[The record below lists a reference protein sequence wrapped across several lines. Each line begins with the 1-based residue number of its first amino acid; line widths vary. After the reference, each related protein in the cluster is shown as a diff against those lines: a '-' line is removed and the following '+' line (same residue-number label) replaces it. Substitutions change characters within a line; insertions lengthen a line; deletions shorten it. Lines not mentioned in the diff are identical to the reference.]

1 MLEPSS
7 SSVGGPA
14 TEHLPGR
21 VNGSDRPDAGGEDS
35 GVRLAELV
43 AAFSLATDLGFGQ
56 PMEHV
61 LRSWFIAGR
70 IAERIGLETDAK
82 QALYYVITLAMV
94 GCVAETPELA
104 HWFGDDIIF
113 RRDGYD
119 VDLVGFPKRAFAMSH
134 VGLGRPPLE
143 RLGRA
148 AKLAAFGEKAL
159 ERILITHCIATGQMA
174 DQLGLGSGVSDP
186 LQQVFARWDGRG
198 VPSGLGGEAIAI
210 PVRLF
215 HLADGVEVAHR
226 SRGIDAALDLVRA
239 RSGTQLDPSL
249 VDAFC
254 AEAPE
259 VVDGVDSVAD
269 WNALIERE
277 PGLQQRLTDI
287 ELDTA
292 LEAIADFTDLR
303 SPPRAGHSRA
313 VAELSARAAQRAGL
327 PKDDVTNVRRAGL
340 VHDLGMHGV
349 PATILDKPGR
359 LTATEFERVRLHAY
373 YTERMLAR
381 PPALARIGSV
391 ASKVNERLDGS
402 GYHRGLPSAALP
414 APARILA
421 AADAYQ
427 AMTEPRSFRPAITTK
442 EATAELSAEVRA
454 GRLASE
460 AVEAVLAAA
469 GLRRS
474 KRRSGPA
481 GLTPREVEVLI
492 LVARGSS
499 TKQVARAL
507 GITTKTAGT
516 HIERIYAKIGA
527 SSRSTATLFALQQ
540 GLLDPFGPPDP

>member
-1 MLEPSS
+1 M
-7 SSVGGPA
+7 
-14 TEHLPGR
+14 
-21 VNGSDRPDAGGEDS
+21 NGSDRPDAGGEDS

-43 AAFSLATDLGFGQ
+43 ATFSLATDLGFGQ

-313 VAELSARAAQRAGL
+313 VAELSARAAQHAGL
-327 PKDDVTNVRRAGL
+327 PKDDVTNARRAGL

-359 LTATEFERVRLHAY
+359 LTAAEFERVRLHAY

-402 GYHRGLPSAALP
+402 GYHRGLPGAALP

-427 AMTEPRSFRPAITTK
+427 AMTEPRSFRPALTTK

-454 GRLASE
+454 GRLASD

-492 LVARGSS
+492 LVARGAS

-507 GITTKTAGT
+507 GITAKTAGT

>member
-1 MLEPSS
+1 VE
-7 SSVGGPA
+7 GDQR
-14 TEHLPGR
+14 E
-21 VNGSDRPDAGGEDS
+21 S
-35 GVRLAELV
+35 GIRLAELV

-61 LRSWFIAGR
+61 LRSWLIASR
-70 IAERIGLETDAK
+70 MAERMGIEATAR
-82 QALYYVITLAMV
+82 QPLYYVITLAMV

-104 HWFGDDIIF
+104 QWFGDDIVF
-113 RRDGYD
+113 RRDGYG
-119 VDLVGFPKRAFAMSH
+119 VDFAGLPKHAFALRH
-134 VGLGRPPLE
+134 VALGSPPLE
-143 RLGRA
+143 RVRRGAL
-148 AKLAAFGEKAL
+148 LAAVGSGAV
-159 ERILITHCIATGQMA
+159 ERVLISHCITTGRMA
-174 DQLGLGSGVSDP
+174 DRLGLGDEVIDP

-198 VPSGLGGEAIAI
+198 VPSGLGGEAIAT

-226 SRGIDAALDLVRA
+226 SHGIDAALELARA

-254 AEAPE
+254 ADAAEIL
-259 VVDGVDSVAD
+259 DGLDAIAD
-269 WNALIERE
+269 WDTLIEHE
-277 PGLQQRLTDI
+277 PGLHQRLTGS

-303 SPPRAGHSRA
+303 SPSRAGHSRA
-313 VAELSARAAQRAGL
+313 VAELSARAATQSGL
-327 PKDDVTNVRRAGL
+327 PENEVMNVRRAGL
-340 VHDLGMHGV
+340 VHDLGMHGI
-349 PATILDKPGR
+349 PATILDKPGP
-359 LTATEFERVRLHAY
+359 LTAAESERMRMHAY

-381 PPALARIGSV
+381 PPALAHIGGV

-402 GYHRGLPSAALP
+402 GYHRGLPGAAIP

-421 AADAYQ
+421 AADAFQ
-427 AMTEPRSFRPAITTK
+427 AMTEPRSYRQARTLK
-442 EATAELSAEVRA
+442 EAAGELSAEVRA
-454 GRLASE
+454 GRLAPE

-481 GLTPREVEVLI
+481 GLTAREVEVLI
-492 LVARGSS
+492 LVARGAS

-516 HIERIYAKIGA
+516 HIERIYSKTGA

-540 GLLDPFGPPDP
+540 GLLDPFEPPDP

>member
-1 MLEPSS
+1 VSLADGAAEPHASGTVEGS
-7 SSVGGPA
+7 ARPHDEGA
-14 TEHLPGR
+14 RDPGI
-21 VNGSDRPDAGGEDS
+21 
-35 GVRLAELV
+35 RLAELV
-43 AAFSLATDLGFGQ
+43 AAFSLAIDLGFGQ

-61 LRSWFIAGR
+61 LRSWFIASR
-70 IAERIGLETDAK
+70 IAERIGLEADAK

-104 HWFGDDIIF
+104 EWFGDDIVF

-119 VDLVGFPKRAFAMSH
+119 VDLVGLPKRAYAMGH
-134 VGLGRPPLE
+134 VALGSPPLE
-143 RLGRA
+143 RVRRGAR
-148 AKLAAFGEKAL
+148 LAVFGDKAL

-174 DQLGLGSGVSDP
+174 DQLGLGNEVSDP

-198 VPSGLGGEAIAI
+198 VPSGLGGEDIAV

-239 RSGTQLDPSL
+239 RRATQLDPAL

-254 AEAPE
+254 SEAPG
-259 VVDGVDSVAD
+259 VLDGVDAIDD
-269 WNALIERE
+269 WNALIDGE
-277 PGLQQRLTDI
+277 PGLQHRLTDA

-313 VAELSARAAQRAGL
+313 VAELSSRAAQHAGL
-327 PKDDVTNVRRAGL
+327 PKDDVTNVHRAGL
-340 VHDLGMHGV
+340 VHDLGLHGI

-359 LTATEFERVRLHAY
+359 LTAAESERMRLHAY
-373 YTERMLAR
+373 YAERMLAR
-381 PPALARIGSV
+381 PPALARIGAI
-391 ASKVNERLDGS
+391 ASKVSERLDGS
-402 GYHRGLPSAALP
+402 GYHRGLPGAAIP

-421 AADAYQ
+421 AADVFQ
-427 AMTEPRSFRPAITTK
+427 AMTEPRSYRPARTPK
-442 EATAELSAEVRA
+442 EAAAELSAEVRA

-469 GLRRS
+469 GVRRS

-481 GLTPREVEVLI
+481 GLTGREVEVLI
-492 LVARGSS
+492 LVARGAS

-507 GITTKTAGT
+507 GITAKTAGT
-516 HIERIYAKIGA
+516 HIERIYSKTGA
-527 SSRSTATLFALQQ
+527 TSRSTATLFALHH
-540 GLLDPFGPPDP
+540 GLLDPFEPADP

>member
-1 MLEPSS
+1 
-7 SSVGGPA
+7 V
-14 TEHLPGR
+14 R
-21 VNGSDRPDAGGEDS
+21 NDDS
-35 GVRLAELV
+35 GIRLAELV

-70 IAERIGLETDAK
+70 IAERIGLEADSN
-82 QALYYVITLAMV
+82 QALYHVITLAMV

-104 HWFGDDIIF
+104 YWFGDDIVF

-119 VDLVGFPKRAFAMSH
+119 VDLAGMPKRAYAMGH
-134 VGLGRPPLE
+134 VGLGSPPIE
-143 RLGRA
+143 RLKRGAR
-148 AKLAAFGEKAL
+148 LAAFGERAL
-159 ERILITHCIATGQMA
+159 EKILITHCIATGQMA
-174 DQLGLGSGVSDP
+174 DQLGLGIEVSDP

-198 VPSGLGGEAIAI
+198 VPSGLAGDAIAI

-226 SRGIDAALDLVRA
+226 SRGVDAALDLVHA
-239 RSGTQLDPSL
+239 RRGTQLDPML
-249 VDAFC
+249 VDAFS

-259 VVDGVDSVAD
+259 ILDGVDAISD

-277 PGLQQRLTDI
+277 PGLELRLSDV

-303 SPPRAGHSRA
+303 SPSRVGHSRA
-313 VAELSARAAQRAGL
+313 VAELAARAAEHSGL
-327 PKDDVTNVRRAGL
+327 PKEDVTTVRRAGL
-340 VHDLGMHGV
+340 VHDLGMHGI
-349 PATILDKPGR
+349 PGTILDKPER
-359 LTATEFERVRLHAY
+359 LTPAESERMRLHAY

-381 PPALARIGSV
+381 PPELARIGSV

-402 GYHRGLPSAALP
+402 GYHRGLPAAAISAT
-414 APARILA
+414 ARILA

-427 AMTEPRSFRPAITTK
+427 AMTEPRAYRPARTTK
-442 EATAELSAEVRA
+442 EATAELSAEARA

-481 GLTPREVEVLI
+481 GLTAREVEVLI
-492 LVARGSS
+492 LVARGAS

-507 GITTKTAGT
+507 GITAKTAGT
-516 HIERIYAKIGA
+516 HIERIYSKAGA

-540 GLLDPFGPPDP
+540 GLLDPFEPADP

>member
-1 MLEPSS
+1 MLDPSS
-7 SSVGGPA
+7 SRVGGPA
-14 TEHLPGR
+14 TERLPR
-21 VNGSDRPDAGGEDS
+21 HVNGSDRPDAGGEDS
-35 GVRLAELV
+35 GIRLAELV

-61 LRSWFIAGR
+61 LRSWFIAAR
-70 IAERIGLETDAK
+70 LAERVGIGTDAK

-104 HWFGDDIIF
+104 EWFGDDIVF
-113 RRDGYD
+113 RRDGFD
-119 VDLVGFPKRAFAMSH
+119 VDLAGLPKRAFAMGH
-134 VGLGRPPLE
+134 VALRSPPLE
-143 RLGRA
+143 RVRRGAR
-148 AKLAAFGEKAL
+148 LAAFGDKAL
-159 ERILITHCIATGQMA
+159 EKILITHCIATGQMA
-174 DQLGLGSGVSDP
+174 DQLGLGSDVSDP
-186 LQQVFARWDGRG
+186 LQQVFARWDGKG
-198 VPSGLGGEAIAI
+198 VPSGLGGESIAI

-226 SRGIDAALDLVRA
+226 SRGIDAALSLVRG

-249 VDAFC
+249 VDTFC

-259 VVDGVDSVAD
+259 VLDGVDAVAD

-277 PGLQQRLTDI
+277 PALQQRLTDI

-313 VAELSARAAQRAGL
+313 VAELSARAAQHAGL

-359 LTATEFERVRLHAY
+359 LTAAESERMRLHAY

-381 PPALARIGSV
+381 PPALARIGGV

-402 GYHRGLPSAALP
+402 GYHRGLPGAAIP

-427 AMTEPRSFRPAITTK
+427 AMTEPRSHRPALTTTA
-442 EATAELSAEVRA
+442 ATAELSAEVRA

-474 KRRSGPA
+474 KRRSGPG

-492 LVARGSS
+492 LVARGAA
-499 TKQVARAL
+499 TKQVAREL

-516 HIERIYAKIGA
+516 HIERIYSKIGA

>member
-1 MLEPSS
+1 LKVSS
-7 SSVGGPA
+7 R
-14 TEHLPGR
+14 PGR
-21 VNGSDRPDAGGEDS
+21 ADEDT
-35 GVRLAELV
+35 GIRLAELV

-70 IAERIGLETDAK
+70 VADRIGLEADAK
-82 QALYYVITLAMV
+82 RVLYYVITLAMV

-104 HWFGDDIIF
+104 YWFGDDIVF

-119 VDLVGFPKRAFAMSH
+119 VDLVGLPKRLYAMGH
-134 VGLGRPPLE
+134 VAAGSPPLE
-143 RLGRA
+143 RLRRGAR
-148 AKLAAFGEKAL
+148 LAAYGEKAL

-174 DQLGLGSGVSDP
+174 EQLGLGRPVSDP

-198 VPSGLGGEAIAI
+198 VPSGLGGEAIAV

-226 SRGIDAALDLVRA
+226 SHGIDAALDLVRG
-239 RSGTQLDPSL
+239 RRGTQLDPLL

-254 AEAPE
+254 AEATE
-259 VVDGVDSVAD
+259 VLDGIDAVAD
-269 WNALIERE
+269 WNALIEQE
-277 PGLQQRLTDI
+277 PRLQRRLTPG

-292 LEAIADFTDLR
+292 LEAVADYTDLR
-303 SPPRAGHSRA
+303 SPSRAGHSRA
-313 VAELSARAAQRAGL
+313 VADLSARAAEHSGL
-327 PKDDVTNVRRAGL
+327 PQSDVTNVRRAGL
-340 VHDLGMHGV
+340 VHDVGMHGI
-349 PATILDKPGR
+349 PATILDKPGP
-359 LTATEFERVRLHAY
+359 LTAVESERVRLHAY

-381 PPALARIGSV
+381 PSALSHIGAI

-402 GYHRGLPSAALP
+402 GYHRGLPGAAIP

-421 AADAYQ
+421 AADVFQ
-427 AMTEPRSFRPAITTK
+427 AMTEPRPYRPPLTTK
-442 EATAELSAEVRA
+442 EATSELSAEVRA

-481 GLTPREVEVLI
+481 GLTAREVEVLI
-492 LVARGSS
+492 LVARGAS

-507 GITTKTAGT
+507 GITAKTAGT
-516 HIERIYAKIGA
+516 HIERIYSKTGA
-527 SSRSTATLFALQQ
+527 SSRSTATLFALHH
-540 GLLDPFGPPDP
+540 GLLDPFDTADT

>member
-1 MLEPSS
+1 M
-7 SSVGGPA
+7 GGPA

-313 VAELSARAAQRAGL
+313 VAELSARAAQHAGL
-327 PKDDVTNVRRAGL
+327 PKDDVTNARRAGL

-359 LTATEFERVRLHAY
+359 LTAAEFERVRLHAY
-373 YTERMLAR
+373 YTDRVLHNAGKLALLASIASSAHERSGGTGYPRGIAGATI
-381 PPALARIGSV
+381 PFSG
-391 ASKVNERLDGS
+391 ASLN
-402 GYHRGLPSAALP
+402 
-414 APARILA
+414 PARTL
-421 AADAYQ
+421 
-427 AMTEPRSFRPAITTK
+427 
-442 EATAELSAEVRA
+442 
-454 GRLASE
+454 
-460 AVEAVLAAA
+460 
-469 GLRRS
+469 
-474 KRRSGPA
+474 GPA
-481 GLTPREVEVLI
+481 VVGNVWTGIWIYMIAPPVGATIAWLVHTVVVRGDTNLRDDVQRIENEVE
-492 LVARGSS
+492 
-499 TKQVARAL
+499 
-507 GITTKTAGT
+507 TAGA
-516 HIERIYAKIGA
+516 H
-527 SSRSTATLFALQQ
+527 
-540 GLLDPFGPPDP
+540 

>member
-1 MLEPSS
+1 MNAGSGDPHDQ
-7 SSVGGPA
+7 GG
-14 TEHLPGR
+14 
-21 VNGSDRPDAGGEDS
+21 S

-61 LRSWFIAGR
+61 LRSWLIAAR
-70 IAERIGLETDAK
+70 MSERIELEVDARSS
-82 QALYYVITLAMV
+82 LYYVITLAMV

-104 HWFGDDIIF
+104 QWFGDDIAF
-113 RRDGYD
+113 RRDGYG
-119 VDLVGFPKRAFAMSH
+119 VDLVGLPKQAFAMRH
-134 VGLGRPPLE
+134 VALGSPSLE
-143 RLGRA
+143 RLRRGA
-148 AKLAAFGEKAL
+148 SLAAFGSKAL

-174 DQLGLGSGVSDP
+174 DELGLGSEVSEP

-198 VPSGLGGEAIAI
+198 VPSGLGGEAIAM

-215 HLADGVEVAHR
+215 HLADDVEVAHR
-226 SRGIDAALDLVRA
+226 SHGLDAALELVRA

-254 AEAPE
+254 ADAT
-259 VVDGVDSVAD
+259 VVVEGVDTVTD
-269 WNALIERE
+269 WIALIERE
-277 PGLQQRLTDI
+277 PGLQQRLTDV
-287 ELDTA
+287 ELDSA

-303 SPPRAGHSRA
+303 SPSRAGHSRA
-313 VAELSARAAQRAGL
+313 VAELSARAAQHAGL
-327 PKDDVTNVRRAGL
+327 PEIEVTNLRRAGF
-340 VHDLGMHGV
+340 VHDLGMHGI
-349 PATILDKPGR
+349 PATILDKPGP
-359 LTATEFERVRLHAY
+359 LTAAESERMRMHAY

-381 PPALARIGSV
+381 PPALAHIGAI

-402 GYHRGLPSAALP
+402 GYHRGLPGAAIP

-421 AADAYQ
+421 AADAFQ
-427 AMTEPRSFRPAITTK
+427 AMTEPRSYRQARTPK
-442 EATAELSAEVRA
+442 EATAELAAEVRA

-492 LVARGSS
+492 LIARGAQ
-499 TKQVARAL
+499 TKQIARAL
-507 GITTKTAGT
+507 GITPKTAGT
-516 HIERIYAKIGA
+516 HIERIYSKTGA

-540 GLLDPFGPPDP
+540 GLLDPFEPAVP

>member
-1 MLEPSS
+1 VFEPSS
-7 SSVGGPA
+7 SCVGGPVP
-14 TEHLPGR
+14 EHLPR
-21 VNGSDRPDAGGEDS
+21 HVKGSDRPDAGGEDS

-104 HWFGDDIIF
+104 EWFGDDIVF
-113 RRDGYD
+113 RRDGYE
-119 VDLVGFPKRAFAMSH
+119 VDLAGLPKRAFAMRH
-134 VGLGRPPLE
+134 VGLGSPALE
-143 RLGRA
+143 RVRRGAR
-148 AKLAAFGEKAL
+148 LAAFGDKAL
-159 ERILITHCIATGQMA
+159 ERIIITHCVATGQMA
-174 DQLGLGSGVSDP
+174 DQLGLGHGVSDP

-198 VPSGLGGEAIAI
+198 VPSGLGGEGIAI

-226 SRGIDAALDLVRA
+226 SNGLDAALELARA
-239 RSGTQLDPSL
+239 RRGTQLDPAL

-254 AEAPE
+254 AEAHE
-259 VVDGVDSVAD
+259 ILDGVESVAD

-277 PGLQQRLTDI
+277 PGLERRLTNI

-313 VAELSARAAQRAGL
+313 VAELSARAAQHAGL
-327 PKDDVTNVRRAGL
+327 PEDDVTNVRRAGL
-340 VHDLGMHGV
+340 VHDLGMHGI

-359 LTATEFERVRLHAY
+359 LNAAESERIRLHAY

-402 GYHRGLPSAALP
+402 GYHRGLPGSAIP

-427 AMTEPRSFRPAITTK
+427 AMTEPRSYRPALTTK
-442 EATAELSAEVRA
+442 VAAAELSAEVRA
-454 GRLASE
+454 GRLSSE

-492 LVARGSS
+492 LVARGAA

-507 GITTKTAGT
+507 GITVKTAGT
-516 HIERIYAKIGA
+516 HIERIYTKIGA

-540 GLLDPFGPPDP
+540 GLLDPFESVDP